1 MSETYPRKNH
11 CETLFAGHTP
21 SSIGFECKGTEK
33 FADMQEKSHFS
44 AIFLMWGVRRSVI
57 RQGIL
62 SGKSPGMRTPP
73 HTRTHDMRFVGEPV
87 NAREVHKKATN
98 LQTKW
103 FE

>member
-44 AIFLMWGVRRSVI
+44 VIFLMWGVRLSV
-57 RQGIL
+57 
-62 SGKSPGMRTPP
+62 
-73 HTRTHDMRFVGEPV
+73 
-87 NAREVHKKATN
+87 
-98 LQTKW
+98 
-103 FE
+103 